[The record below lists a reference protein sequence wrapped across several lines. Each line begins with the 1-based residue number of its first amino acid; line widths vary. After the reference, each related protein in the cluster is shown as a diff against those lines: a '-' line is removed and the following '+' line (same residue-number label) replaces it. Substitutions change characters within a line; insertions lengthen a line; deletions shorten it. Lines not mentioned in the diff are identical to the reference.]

1 MSGRLVAAV
10 VVAVVAAAAGFDAF
24 SSHAHRSAAVSLEE
38 AAAALPP
45 PSVST
50 LHVPRP
56 TTLRATGGT
65 TWAPVRRRVVARVA
79 PSAQA
84 RAVGVVGSRTP
95 EGTANIAVV
104 TRVAVRGGR
113 LWDRLALPV
122 LPNDT
127 EGWVPRSALGGYTVV
142 DTRFVVRLQA
152 LRATL
157 YRNGRAI
164 LRVPVGVG
172 LRSSPTPTGTF
183 YIRNKLTRYA
193 SAFYGP
199 VAFGTSARSEVLT
212 DWPAGGFIGI
222 HGTNHPELIPG
233 RISHG
238 CIRLRNKD
246 ILRLNRLLP
255 IGSPVVIRD

>member
-1 MSGRLVAAV
+1 M
-10 VVAVVAAAAGFDAF
+10 
-24 SSHAHRSAAVSLEE
+24 
-38 AAAALPP
+38 
-45 PSVST
+45 
-50 LHVPRP
+50 
-56 TTLRATGGT
+56 
-65 TWAPVRRRVVARVA
+65 RRRVVARVA

-84 RAVGVVGSRTP
+84 RAVGVVGSQTP
-95 EGTANIAVV
+95 EGTANVAVV
-104 TRVAVRGGR
+104 TGVAVRGGR

-222 HGTNHPELIPG
+222 HGTNHPALIPG

-238 CIRLRNKD
+238 CIRLRK
-246 ILRLNRLLP
+246 RTSF
-255 IGSPVVIRD
+255 G